1 MNSTLSL
8 PLSTRLSGLEP
19 LEDIARE
26 FDRVKNPLE
35 DWLLTETETFAS
47 LPLVEVAADELERER
62 REMGE
67 LAMEVEERKGEVDR
81 LEELATKFEM
91 ETEVF

>member
-47 LPLVEVAADELERER
+47 LPLVEVAAGELERER

>member
-1 MNSTLSL
+1 M
-8 PLSTRLSGLEP
+8 
-19 LEDIARE
+19 
-26 FDRVKNPLE
+26 
-35 DWLLTETETFAS
+35 
-47 LPLVEVAADELERER
+47 EVAAGELERER

-67 LAMEVEERKGEVDR
+67 LAKEVEERKREVDR